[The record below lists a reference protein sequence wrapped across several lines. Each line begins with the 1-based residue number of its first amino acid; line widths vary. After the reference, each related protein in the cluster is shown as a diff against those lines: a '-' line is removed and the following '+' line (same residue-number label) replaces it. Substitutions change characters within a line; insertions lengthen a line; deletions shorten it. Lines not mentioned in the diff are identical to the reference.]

1 MHMQGLNVLL
11 IALGW
16 LFFVVVAIIVFIWI
30 MIIIASGVHLISL
43 SIQRHKTLKAFKK
56 RQFDLEEQFER
67 AKDKWKSR

>member
-1 MHMQGLNVLL
+1 MQGLNILL

-16 LFFVVVAIIVFIWI
+16 LFFGVIAIIVFIWI
-30 MIIIASGVHLISL
+30 VIIIASGVHLISL

>member
-1 MHMQGLNVLL
+1 MQGLNVLL

-30 MIIIASGVHLISL
+30 VIIIASGVHLISL
-43 SIQRHKTLKAFKK
+43 SIQSHKTLKAFKK
-56 RQFDLEEQFER
+56 RQFDLEEQFEW